1 MSQEIIKF
9 QFWLYSLEKL
19 NNQMIYLYFMLQKN
33 YIMTFGNGDK
43 EKISIKIDP
52 SGKMINST
60 RNITL

>member
-1 MSQEIIKF
+1 
-9 QFWLYSLEKL
+9 
-19 NNQMIYLYFMLQKN
+19 MIYLYFMLQKN